1 MLQKTLTCEG
11 HANLHKV
18 TFGYRSPQVRCMVTR
33 LLKNG
38 WKDLCF

>member
-18 TFGYRSPQVRCMVTR
+18 TFGYRSPQGA
-33 LLKNG
+33 LYGNQAP
-38 WKDLCF
+38 